1 MGFSALA
8 QVAPLLTNL
17 ALTPYLIRHLGL
29 ERFGVWSLIL
39 VFLATLAVLD
49 GGVGASLAR
58 FYAYHGA
65 RGDRDGTGRLVVGSL
80 TVFFGMGALVT
91 VLSVLFAPVVVAALD
106 IPPHLAGEG
115 EQLLLALGP
124 LLTLA
129 LAANSAIALLQA
141 NARFASLAGVS
152 GGSCLVYAV
161 AVVTVIDSGP
171 DLPLLVLLTTG
182 RYLLVTVGG
191 LAAGARHIRIR
202 RPLLPVPAERREFVG
217 YASRMQLSGFT
228 VFLNGEVD
236 AVLIAALLPVRYV
249 GVFAAGYQAAIALR
263 SVPLYAFPPILTRM
277 THVYAERELPGAVRE
292 FHALQFRWLPAVLTY
307 GAVTTAA
314 AGLAVQVW
322 LGPELALSGAVAAV
336 LLAGYA
342 VQVALTGMRTCFVRA
357 IGRPGLETRYSW
369 CATAVNLALTV
380 PLTIAFGVVGVVLAT
395 SVGLMAG
402 ALYFVVLCRR
412 LADLREQHLPKRWVP
427 ATALAVITAVL
438 GDFLVLRLGWHGAL
452 PLLLAG
458 LPVLAGLALAWPF
471 IGRELVQGP
480 RTPAEPTPTKE
491 GDIMTG
497 RTSPGRGDGP
507 PRRVLI
513 VAQLDGYANS
523 ARPLGI
529 ERFLREHGY
538 EVHLVDTL
546 CLARASSDR
555 GSLGRML
562 PGSARPAKLALYAN
576 EVASKVLTRRWGFG
590 RRHLSYYVLLTDH
603 RLRRRILRSELALDD
618 FDLVICVTPYDAGVL
633 TTPTSAATFYDCP
646 TPWAD
651 EVLHEGRLTA
661 RQHRKFRGWERDFL
675 EEMEYLSFT
684 WETYGRYAQAR
695 YGISGDNFRQ
705 LNWGCTPSAE
715 RARFARPPRV
725 AYLGSL
731 SGQFIN
737 LPLLSRL
744 SRLYPYIDVYGG
756 PPPDPSLGL
765 NYCGYASPE
774 LLRDYQFGLITCTRD
789 ALREEGFSAKHMQY
803 LEYGLP
809 VLVPAW
815 RRHLDLL
822 RGSVPY
828 TEEDFATRIGALSD
842 EAQWQSVS
850 DEAYEQARR
859 LDWNRTLEPLRRL
872 LDGPLAQPEPTTRPE
887 QRYAPSGGTGR
898 VP

>member
-29 ERFGVWSLIL
+29 DRFGVWSLIL

-80 TVFFGMGALVT
+80 TVFFGLGALVT
-91 VLSVLFAPVVVAALD
+91 VLSVLVAPAVVAALD
-106 IPPHLAGEG
+106 VPPHLAKEA

-129 LAANSAIALLQA
+129 LAAHSAIALLQA
-141 NARFASLAGVS
+141 NARFASLAAVS

-161 AVVTVIDSGP
+161 AVVMVIDSGP

-182 RYLLVTVGG
+182 RYLIVTIGG

-202 RPLLPVPAERREFVG
+202 RPLLPLPSERREFVG

-236 AVLIAALLPVRYV
+236 AVVIAALLPVRYV
-249 GVFAAGYQAAIALR
+249 GIFAAGYQAAIALR
-263 SVPLYAFPPILTRM
+263 SLPLYAFPPILTRM
-277 THVYAERELPGAVRE
+277 THVYAAHELPGAVRE

-314 AGLAVQVW
+314 VGLAVQVW

-369 CATAVNLALTV
+369 CATAVNLVLTV

-395 SVGLMAG
+395 SVGIMAG

-412 LADLREQHLPKRWVP
+412 VADLREQHLPKRWAP
-427 ATALAVITAVL
+427 ATALAVTTAVL
-438 GDFLVLRLGWHGAL
+438 GDFLVLQLGWQGAL

-458 LPVLAGLALAWPF
+458 IPVLVGLALAWPF
-471 IGRELVQGP
+471 IGRELTQGP
-480 RTPAEPTPTKE
+480 HTRAEPPPAEE
-491 GDIMTG
+491 GDTMTG
-497 RTSPGRGDGP
+497 RTAPERGDRR

-523 ARPLGI
+523 VKPLAI
-529 ERFLREHGY
+529 ERYLREHGY
-538 EVHLVDTL
+538 DVHLADTL
-546 CLARASSDR
+546 CLARASSAA
-555 GSLGRML
+555 GSLGRTL

-576 EVASKVLTRRWGFG
+576 DVVSKVLTRRWSFG

-603 RLRRRILRSELALDD
+603 RLRRRILRAELALDD
-618 FDLVICVTPYDAGVL
+618 FDLVICETPYDAGVL
-633 TTPTSAATFYDCP
+633 TTPTSAATLYDCP
-646 TPWAD
+646 NPWAD
-651 EVLHEGRLTA
+651 EVLNEGRLTPG
-661 RQHRKFRGWERDFL
+661 QHRKLRGWERDFL
-675 EEMEYLSFT
+675 EEMEYLSFS
-684 WETYGRYAQAR
+684 WETYGRYAQEK
-695 YGISGDNFRQ
+695 YGISGHNFLQ
-705 LNWGCTPSAE
+705 LNWGCTPSVE
-715 RARFARPPRV
+715 RAGFARPPRV

-744 SRLYPYIDVYGG
+744 SRLYPNIDVYGG

-765 NYCGYASPE
+765 NYRGYGSPE
-774 LLRDYQFGLITCTRD
+774 VLREYQFGLITCTRD
-789 ALREEGFSAKHMQY
+789 AIREEGFSAKHLHY
-803 LEYGLP
+803 LAYGLP

-828 TEEDFATRIGALSD
+828 TEEDFASRIGALSD
-842 EAQWQSVS
+842 AARWQSLS

-872 LDGPLAQPEPTTRPE
+872 LDGPLAQPEPETRSD

-898 VP
+898 AP